1 MQKRRSRLG
10 ENGIWPYVLLLPA
23 LIVMVSVVVIPI
35 INAVGMSF
43 QYYNLTRPNRTAFI
57 GLDNYAKILGSK
69 LFWQSLWRTL
79 IWVFFGVGLQFVFG
93 FMLALLLNR
102 DYRGRGV
109 VRAVSLIPW
118 VTPGVLIALM
128 WRWIMDGN
136 YGVLND
142 VLKRLGLIS
151 ENIAWLA
158 TKSTALPSVI
168 TTIVWQGIPFFA
180 LMLLAGLQGISY
192 DLYEAASIDGAGRF
206 NKIRYIT
213 LPGIKSTFVILLIM
227 NIGHLMDAGF
237 EIQYL
242 LGSSLVMDW
251 SQTIDIFV
259 LKYGISKQQYGVATA
274 AGMFKSIVAIILL
287 FAANTIAKRMDEATL
302 I

>member
-1 MQKRRSRLG
+1 MQRTRKRLG
-10 ENGIWPYVLLLPA
+10 ENGIWPYLLLLPA
-23 LIVMVSVVVIPI
+23 LIVMLAVVVVPI
-35 INAVGMSF
+35 CNAVGMSF
-43 QYYNLTRPNRTAFI
+43 QYFNLTKPKKTAFI
-57 GLDNYAKILGSK
+57 GFENYIKILSSG
-69 LFWQSLWRTL
+69 LFWQSLQRT
-79 IWVFFGVGLQFVFG
+79 IVWVFFGVGLQFVFG
-93 FMLALLLNR
+93 FLLTLLLNR

-180 LMLLAGLQGISY
+180 IMLLAGLQGISH
-192 DLYEAASIDGAGRF
+192 DLYEAADIDGATHVQKLFYVTIPSLRNTIYVTTMLRIIWVANSVDVIWNMTEGGPAF
-206 NKIRYIT
+206 ATQTLSVYIYKEASV
-213 LPGIKSTFVILLIM
+213 LNMGFASAMAILLMIVLLVVAIPYLRSTF
-227 NIGHLMDAGF
+227 GQEG
-237 EIQYL
+237 
-242 LGSSLVMDW
+242 
-251 SQTIDIFV
+251 
-259 LKYGISKQQYGVATA
+259 
-274 AGMFKSIVAIILL
+274 
-287 FAANTIAKRMDEATL
+287 
-302 I
+302 

>member
-1 MQKRRSRLG
+1 MQRTRKRLG
-10 ENGIWPYVLLLPA
+10 ENGIWPYLLLLPA
-23 LIVMVSVVVIPI
+23 LIVMLAVVVVPI
-35 INAVGMSF
+35 CNTVGMSF
-43 QYYNLTRPNRTAFI
+43 QYFNLTKPKKTAFI
-57 GLDNYAKILGSK
+57 GFDNYIKILSSG
-69 LFWQSLWRTL
+69 LFWQSLQRT
-79 IWVFFGVGLQFVFG
+79 IVWVFFGVGLQFVFG
-93 FMLALLLNR
+93 FLLALLLNR

-180 LMLLAGLQGISY
+180 IMLLAGLQGISH
-192 DLYEAASIDGAGRF
+192 DLYEAADIDGATHVQKLFYVTIPSLRNTIYVTTMLRIIWVANSVDVIWNMTEGGPAF
-206 NKIRYIT
+206 ATQTLSVYIYKEASV
-213 LPGIKSTFVILLIM
+213 LNMGFASAMAILLMIVLLVVAIPYLRSTF
-227 NIGHLMDAGF
+227 GQEG
-237 EIQYL
+237 
-242 LGSSLVMDW
+242 
-251 SQTIDIFV
+251 
-259 LKYGISKQQYGVATA
+259 
-274 AGMFKSIVAIILL
+274 
-287 FAANTIAKRMDEATL
+287 
-302 I
+302 